1 MSTENLKK
9 EKKKRGWSKT
19 AGGHFQ
25 VGREERCDLCRE
37 ERCDLCRGELY
48 PGDPYF
54 ELEDRVVC
62 EYCLGRYA
70 KGYFAAQ
77 LRHVGRSGQSF
88 DTV

>member
-25 VGREERCDLCRE
+25 ADRE

>member
-25 VGREERCDLCRE
+25 VGRE